1 MADDRN
7 ADLTQ
12 KAHLTVGSH
21 IKCRYQGGDVE
32 GQVAAFH
39 TASRLLII
47 KAPASNGKST
57 NNDIYVINA
66 DCVEKLSIEDGNPAD
81 SLRAIDFQKL
91 EKRRMKS
98 IGLKKARIRA
108 LSADVAPEGRKL
120 FLTIIKTIDEVAW
133 DGEKIVVLNEVT
145 ISPPYRIDN
154 VSGEKEASVIHVKKI
169 VDKHWKEQQ
178 SSQPQPPT

>member
-21 IKCRYQGGDVE
+21 IKCRYQGMDVE

-39 TASRLLII
+39 AASRLLII
-47 KAPASNGKST
+47 KAPASNGKAT
-57 NNDIYVINA
+57 NNDMYIINA
-66 DCVEKLSIEDGNPAD
+66 DCVEKLSIEDGNAAD
-81 SLRAIDFQKL
+81 SLKAIDFQKL
-91 EKRRMKS
+91 EKRRLKS

-145 ISPPYRIDN
+145 ISPPYRIEN

-178 SSQPQPPT
+178 SAQPPT